1 MNPINELIK
10 IFKVDKLEVND
21 NLMNTTIS
29 KIIEFNQ
36 IPTYE
41 KISETLRKFSKR
53 DYIEIYLKD
62 ESEESITISSD
73 TSNCENYN
81 NFIKNNEGI
90 ESKINLK
97 IYIKKS
103 ISSNK
108 ISIFGKRLPGCSLFS
123 LSAIS

>member
-53 DYIEIYLKD
+53 DYIEIYLNDK
-62 ESEESITISSD
+62 
-73 TSNCENYN
+73 
-81 NFIKNNEGI
+81 
-90 ESKINLK
+90 
-97 IYIKKS
+97 
-103 ISSNK
+103 
-108 ISIFGKRLPGCSLFS
+108 GCY
-123 LSAIS
+123 